1 MEKETFKKILFK
13 VAFCTMA
20 CDGDIDNREIEEIE
34 LMGKKANY
42 FIDIDLTDELKKLV
56 LDFNKKGVGI
66 IEKLFDDLSKI
77 EFNPIQELLILEV
90 AIRVIYAD
98 KRVDENEIKFFKYL
112 RSKLRVP
119 NEIIAERFGDISDIY
134 DLKIQDKVIDK
145 SSHEIDVVFKL
156 PEITEIVN
164 IDFNQ
169 IKKQE

>member
-20 CDGDIDNREIEEIE
+20 CDGDIDDREIAEIE

-56 LDFNKKGVGI
+56 DDFKKKGVGI
-66 IEKLFDDLSKI
+66 IEQLFEELAQV

-98 KRVDENEIKFFKYL
+98 NRVDENEIKFFKYL

-119 NEIIAERFGDISDIY
+119 NEIIADRFGDISDIY
-134 DLKIQDKVIDK
+134 DLKIQDKIIDK
-145 SSHEIDVVFKL
+145 TSHEIDEVFEM
-156 PEITEIVN
+156 PDISEISL
-164 IDFNQ
+164 IDFKNDT
-169 IKKQE
+169 K